1 MSDTELGV
9 NYHLRES
16 GSGTESELGLTI
28 GLCVKF
34 KPLAQGNPFLLV
46 TTIPRRL
53 VHLYLNGIVTQTHVK
68 CRLRCQNS
76 QKKKKKNNYV
86 CKLAGTQKTFIR
98 FPSFPFFHF
107 HLHFLFWGGESVRV
121 CWSKGFFTSAGIC
134 FAFIFFLALFVC
146 VCTLLP
152 LRR

>member
-46 TTIPRRL
+46 TTIP
-53 VHLYLNGIVTQTHVK
+53 
-68 CRLRCQNS
+68 
-76 QKKKKKNNYV
+76 
-86 CKLAGTQKTFIR
+86 
-98 FPSFPFFHF
+98 P
-107 HLHFLFWGGESVRV
+107 
-121 CWSKGFFTSAGIC
+121 
-134 FAFIFFLALFVC
+134 
-146 VCTLLP
+146 
-152 LRR
+152 

>member
-46 TTIPRRL
+46 TTIPPWL
-53 VHLYLNGIVTQTHVK
+53 LKLMSNVAFVVK
-68 CRLRCQNS
+68 TP
-76 QKKKKKNNYV
+76 KKKTITYAN
-86 CKLAGTQKTFIR
+86 
-98 FPSFPFFHF
+98 
-107 HLHFLFWGGESVRV
+107 
-121 CWSKGFFTSAGIC
+121 
-134 FAFIFFLALFVC
+134 
-146 VCTLLP
+146 
-152 LRR
+152 